1 MENVKPAMEEE
12 KKPEHTSV
20 HKPNK
25 EQANLKMFLIGLGV
39 IVAIGLVTTASVGVY
54 RAYAKGAND
63 KFTVVVA
70 KILRLP
76 AMKINGQSIQYSDYA
91 DDLKAIHILREYDKK
106 NNGQS
111 ASATDE
117 QLSDQVLWRLVNSVL
132 IKQASLNYNVKVE
145 QSDIDALKA
154 QMLSR
159 FKDTSEAETE
169 LRNRYGWGL
178 DEYEKKVMRTFI
190 LQSKLADIITSDQKA
205 REIVR
210 NQASEVLAKIKAG
223 TDFAEM
229 AKQYG
234 TDGTKDVGGDL
245 GFFAKGEMVPEF
257 ESAAFALKAGAL
269 DENLVETSYGYH
281 IIKTTE
287 KKTEKVKNAAGKME
301 NVEKVRASH
310 ILFRFPSIEQYL
322 DQLSK
327 QATIHLYA
335 KVHNPFLDLVK

>member
-1 MENVKPAMEEE
+1 MDNIKPVIEEE
-12 KKPEHTSV
+12 KKSEQEKIS
-20 HKPNK
+20 KPNN
-25 EQANLKMFLIGLGV
+25 EQANLKMFLIGLAV
-39 IVAIGLVTTASVGVY
+39 IIAVGLVTTASVGVY
-54 RAYAKGAND
+54 RAYAKGTGD
-63 KFTVVVA
+63 KFTTTVA
-70 KILRLP
+70 TILRLP
-76 AMKINGQSIQYSDYA
+76 AMKINGQSIQYSEYA
-91 DDLKAIHILREYDKK
+91 DDLKAIHTLREYDKK
-106 NNGQS
+106 TNGQS

-117 QLSDQVLWRLVNSVL
+117 QLSDQVLWRLVNTVL
-132 IKQASLNYNVKVE
+132 IKQGALNYNVKVE
-145 QSDIDALKA
+145 QTDIDALKT

-159 FKDTSEAETE
+159 FKDTGEAEIE

-178 DEYEKKVMRTFI
+178 DDYEKKVMRTFV
-190 LQSKLADIITSDQKA
+190 LQSKLSDIISSDQKA
-205 REIVR
+205 REVIR

-234 TDGTKDVGGDL
+234 SDGTKDAGGDL

-257 ESAAFALKAGAL
+257 ETAAFALKPGTL
-269 DENLVETSYGYH
+269 NEDLVETSYGYH

-287 KKTEKVKNAAGKME
+287 KKTEKVKNTAGKME

-310 ILFRFPSIEQYL
+310 ILFRFPTIEQYL

-335 KVHNPFLDLVK
+335 KVHNPFLDL

>member
-1 MENVKPAMEEE
+1 MDNVKQVLEKE
-12 KKPEHTSV
+12 KKPEHAKIS
-20 HKPNK
+20 KSNK
-25 EQANLKMFLIGLGV
+25 EQTNLKMFLIGLGV
-39 IVAIGLVTTASVGVY
+39 IVAVGLVTTASVGVY

-63 KFTVVVA
+63 KFTVAVA

-91 DDLKAIHILREYDKK
+91 DDLKAIHVLREYDKK
-106 NNGQS
+106 TSGQS

-132 IKQASLNYNVKVE
+132 IKQSSLNYNVKVE

-159 FKDTSEAETE
+159 FKDTGEAETE

-178 DEYEKKVMRTFI
+178 DEYEQKVMRTFV
-190 LQSKLADIITSDQKA
+190 LQSKLADKISSDQKA
-205 REIVR
+205 REVVR

-234 TDGTKDVGGDL
+234 SDGTKNAGGDL

-257 ESAAFALKAGAL
+257 ELTAFALKPGTL
-269 DENLVETSYGYH
+269 NDSLIETSYGYH

-310 ILFRFPSIEQYL
+310 ILFRFPSVEQYL

-327 QATIHLYA
+327 QATIHLYT